1 MLKMILKNLMFV
13 SLILGFSV
21 ISALAQTPPSAAE
34 TQAFRNKP
42 CSDPWINFAY
52 AVEFKRSP
60 VGEGNSVGECNVTL
74 YRDGSWSSYKELR
87 DAVVSVNGDI
97 ANRLKLIKTGNEY
110 ALVFKDFD
118 GMIKLGIVGS
128 NAGALISKDGG
139 SLVGLNGSNI
149 TLRNNPANIIAVG
162 GNNIIAA
169 GGGNFSVVSSKNAFG
184 VQTAGAKKVITLKN
198 GAKIVIR

>member
-1 MLKMILKNLMFV
+1 MLKMILKSLMLAILV
-13 SLILGFSV
+13 SGFSV
-21 ISALAQTPPSAAE
+21 LSADAQTPPSAAE
-34 TQAFRNKP
+34 TQAFRNRP

-60 VGEGNSVGECNVTL
+60 VGEGSSVGECNVTL
-74 YRDGSWSSYKELR
+74 YRDGSWSSYRELR
-87 DAVVSVNGDI
+87 DAVVSVNSDI
-97 ANRLKLIKTGNEY
+97 ANRIKLVKTGEQY
-110 ALVFKDFD
+110 TLVFKDFD

-149 TLRNNPANIIAVG
+149 TLRNNPANVVANG

-169 GGGNFSVVSSKNAFG
+169 GGGNFSVISSKNAYG
-184 VQTAGAKKVITLKN
+184 VQTTGAKKVINLRN